1 MSIKDII
8 YIIVVVLLMVFS
20 FLYSNLR
27 DRSLGI
33 KMKESLEEAIINS
46 SGLEREILTSLK
58 DGFLDSRGLLG
69 SEIRDNNLLEYSLLE
84 SMGKLMEYAII
95 SNNDKLFDASWTITK
110 RYFLS
115 SKGYLYWRINRRTLS
130 PDDATSL
137 LDSVRIVYCLIKAYE
152 EFGKD
157 LYLKDALRIGK
168 GIVDF
173 NTYKDYLVD
182 FFDGRTGHAGTKV
195 STFYLDLEKISKISE
210 YIPNFKDLYRS
221 SKEVLDKA
229 IDKSSVFFYPLYDIF
244 LGKYEISSTVNMI
257 EQIYIAMNIRDTDKI
272 SHFLDFIRYKLEE
285 SGKIYNSYSWHGEE
299 ITSSE
304 SIGVYTLLS
313 LLFLYLDDLEMSD
326 ILLEKVKSFKSS
338 RNILG
343 LYNDFYVFD
352 QLETLI
358 LLAKRRDILL
368 DKNKTY

>member
-1 MSIKDII
+1 MSVKDII
-8 YIIVVVLLMVFS
+8 YIIVVVLLMVSS
-20 FLYSNLR
+20 FLYSTFK
-27 DRSLGI
+27 DRSLGT
-33 KMKESLEEAIINS
+33 KMKESLEEAVINS
-46 SGLEREILTSLK
+46 NGLEREILAFLK
-58 DGFLDSRGLLG
+58 DSFLDSRGLLG
-69 SEIRDNNLLEYSLLE
+69 SEIKNNRLLEYSLLE
-84 SMGKLMEYAII
+84 SMGELMEYAVII
-95 SNNDKLFDASWTITK
+95 KNDKLFNASWAVTR

-182 FFDGRTGHAGTKV
+182 FFDVRTGHAGTKI
-195 STFYLDLEKISKISE
+195 STFYLDLEKILKISE
-210 YIPNFKDLYRS
+210 YIPRFKDLYES
-221 SKEVLDKA
+221 SKEILNKA
-229 IDKSSVFFYPLYDIF
+229 IDKSSVFFYPSYDF
-244 LGKYEISSTVNMI
+244 FSRRYETPSTVNMI
-257 EQIYIAMNIRDTDKI
+257 EQVYIAMNIRDTDKI

-299 ITSSE
+299 ITRSE

-313 LLFLYLDDLEMSD
+313 LLFLYLDDVEMSD

-338 RNILG
+338 GNRLD

-352 QLETLI
+352 QLEALI

-368 DKNKTY
+368 DENKTY